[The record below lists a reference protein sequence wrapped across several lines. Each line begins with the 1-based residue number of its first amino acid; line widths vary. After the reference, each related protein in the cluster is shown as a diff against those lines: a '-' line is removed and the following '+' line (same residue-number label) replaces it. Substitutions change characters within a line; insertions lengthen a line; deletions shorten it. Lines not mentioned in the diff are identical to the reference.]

1 MIVTPERAFKILSV
15 MPATERTLTISDR
28 GDRASDF
35 RCLGL
40 QWADIDLKEAYLS
53 NHAPS
58 YDTRRMGKHKLA

>member
-40 QWADIDLKEAYLS
+40 QWADIDLKEALFVKPCTQLRYAA
-53 NHAPS
+53 HGEA
-58 YDTRRMGKHKLA
+58 